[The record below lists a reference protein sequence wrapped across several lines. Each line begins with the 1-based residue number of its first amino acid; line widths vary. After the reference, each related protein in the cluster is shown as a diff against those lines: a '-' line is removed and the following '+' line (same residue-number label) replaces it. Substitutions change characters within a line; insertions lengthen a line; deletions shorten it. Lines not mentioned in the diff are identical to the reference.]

1 MDIYS
6 TDVGDVSSGNMN
18 RRSMLQY
25 QQAVQDHNSQIA
37 KNIVDLKNNLSS
49 QQSQMT
55 ETEAFSGIRDG
66 LDGLIGANGVKEG
79 LQSVKSWSAK
89 RNNKGNALKSLINE
103 SPDGVNGD
111 VRVGDEP
118 EASPQVQAPEN
129 STTEPPSTAS
139 PEGTSATPSSNTNP
153 TAEEHASITVGEDGQ
168 GKTGSL
174 IHKGIQSVTGLSDE
188 AIEKVGK
195 TTGALGSAIA
205 GGTDLYEDLK
215 AGKIAGDNGW
225 EKAGNVTQIGGAI
238 SDIAGLVF
246 PPAELVGGVLD
257 LVGGALDGIG
267 EFFEGSKKKQE
278 VKATEQEAE
287 EQQKAK
293 IQQAPAIT
301 TQQTALAETQ

>member
-6 TDVGDVSSGNMN
+6 NDVGDVSSGNMN
-18 RRSMLQY
+18 RRSMIQY

-66 LDGLIGANGVKEG
+66 LDGLLGANGVKEG
-79 LQSVKSWSAK
+79 LQSYKAWSTK

-129 STTEPPSTAS
+129 STTEPPATAS

-188 AIEKVGK
+188 AIEKIGK
-195 TTGALGSAIA
+195 GAGALGSAIS

-215 AGKIAGDNGW
+215 AGKVAGDNGW
-225 EKAGNVTQIGGAI
+225 EQAGNVTQIGGAI
-238 SDIAGLVF
+238 SDVAGVFF

-267 EFFEGSKKKQE
+267 EFFEGDKKKQE
-278 VKATEQEAE
+278 VQKTEQEAVQ
-287 EQQKAK
+287 QQKEQ